1 MSVDA
6 VGVIGVSYYA
16 VVLEACSVRGTYL
29 YAITFYEIARYPNIV
44 IRGRPTK
51 IIVVRET

>member
-16 VVLEACSVRGTYL
+16 VVLEVGGARSTYL
-29 YAITFYEIARYPNIV
+29 RTITFNEIVCDANIV
-44 IRGRPTK
+44 IGGSPTK